1 MKRYTILGIIV
12 IVSLGLWNTHLMA
25 ADIEAVLDSTDGS
38 SSFVVQDS
46 TPTTMGAVDS
56 DGNMVIKG
64 GMRLDSAGVEC
75 TTAENLIVDG
85 SVGIGTTSPGTKLE
99 VDGVITATGGTSTN
113 WNTAYTDRLNWNGG
127 TTGLT
132 AATGRSSLGLGSLA
146 TLSTVAAATITDNT
160 VGAAELNVSGNGT
173 NAQYLRSDADGT
185 FTWATPTDTNTDIY
199 WTGTSTNLTA
209 STGRSSLGLG
219 SLATLSTVAAATIT
233 DNTVGSAELVASPA
247 FTNPTCATPSSSTHV
262 ANKAYVDAASG
273 GGCYS
278 KCADSGTAAGG
289 ATPTC
294 AAGYTSVDTWSERAG
309 YAMKQWQG
317 MNSAAYSTGATGP
330 TYSGPTTGTTSK
342 TFTYGWNIG
351 DTDAWGR
358 TFNYSVAIP
367 WAYKS
372 AYYGKWAWNTGYTGG
387 SSTANYYND
396 CTACCAD

>member
-1 MKRYTILGIIV
+1 MAIQGA
-12 IVSLGLWNTHLMA
+12 NT
-25 ADIEAVLDSTDGS
+25 VWGGS
-38 SSFVVQDS
+38 SSFIIQDS
-46 TPTTMGAVDS
+46 DQNQGRANILYRKRDNGGTNGGFYFALTTDATVPTTAHTKMTIQEN
-56 DGNMVIKG
+56 GN
-64 GMRLDSAGVEC
+64 
-75 TTAENLIVDG
+75 
-85 SVGIGTTSPGTKLE
+85 VGIGTTSPGTKLE

-219 SLATLSTVAAATIT
+219 SLATLSAVNAATIT

-273 GGCYS
+273 GGCYVS
-278 KCADSGTAAGG
+278 
-289 ATPTC
+289 
-294 AAGYTSVDTWSERAG
+294 
-309 YAMKQWQG
+309 
-317 MNSAAYSTGATGP
+317 
-330 TYSGPTTGTTSK
+330 
-342 TFTYGWNIG
+342 
-351 DTDAWGR
+351 
-358 TFNYSVAIP
+358 
-367 WAYKS
+367 
-372 AYYGKWAWNTGYTGG
+372 YTGG
-387 SSTANYYND
+387 CLSGFTSAGSAGSWGLCDDYRTHFRPPGGGCYGGWYSHNIGTAYV
-396 CTACCAD
+396 CCK

>member
-1 MKRYTILGIIV
+1 LAIQGA
-12 IVSLGLWNTHLMA
+12 NT
-25 ADIEAVLDSTDGS
+25 VWGGS
-38 SSFVVQDS
+38 SSFIIQDS
-46 TPTTMGAVDS
+46 DQNQGRANILYRKRDNGGTNGGFYFALTTDATVPTTAHTKMTIQEN
-56 DGNMVIKG
+56 GN
-64 GMRLDSAGVEC
+64 
-75 TTAENLIVDG
+75 
-85 SVGIGTTSPGTKLE
+85 VGIGTTSPGTKLE

-132 AATGRSSLGLGSLA
+132 AA
-146 TLSTVAAATITDNT
+146 
-160 VGAAELNVSGNGT
+160 
-173 NAQYLRSDADGT
+173 
-185 FTWATPTDTNTDIY
+185 
-199 WTGTSTNLTA
+199 
-209 STGRSSLGLG
+209 TGRSSLGLG